1 MSAVFSD
8 GKEHPKSI
16 LGMVLEN
23 MRQNVISGIKEAQD
37 FGVDCKMPEFI
48 EVDMGLNSDGLPCRD
63 GDLCAARLKTKI
75 FLHMRHVTL

>member
-23 MRQNVISGIKEAQD
+23 MKQNVISSIKEAQD
-37 FGVDCKMPEFI
+37 FGVDCKMPDFI
-48 EVDMGLNSDGLPCRD
+48 DVDMAIDSNGLPCRD
-63 GDLCAARLKTKI
+63 GDICAARLKTRIKLFQGI
-75 FLHMRHVTL
+75 KL